1 MIHVMTV
8 EARNDSEFATLKGL
22 VERSGLRVRETHTET
37 SLSEAEEL
45 ELLNRVAGSWVGD
58 ETGDELNAIIYGARQ
73 DSPRDIEL

>member
-1 MIHVMTV
+1 MTHVMTI
-8 EARNDSEFATLKGL
+8 EARSESEFVTLKGF
-22 VERSGLRVRETHTET
+22 VERMGLHVRETHTET

-45 ELLNRVAGSWVGD
+45 ALLERVAGSWAGD